1 MIRLF
6 LLWLVLMPALSYAQ
20 YADNSVLRQ
29 GNWYKLAIP
38 STGIYRIDAALL
50 NEIGIDPQ
58 TVDPRT
64 LKIHGTRGGML
75 PQENSADVADDLPE
89 IPIWFQGNTNA
100 QWETTEYFLFYA
112 EGADSWQTDVT
123 EQRYIHQKNLYDDNN
138 YYFLTLSGS
147 VGERIVSQP
156 SVPGALQE
164 ITTFDERLFYEIDE
178 TNLLHQQQSSGSGRE
193 WYGDNLSFDTQKTFN
208 FSLTGI
214 LPSSDILLTSA
225 VLAQSFSPTQFSIQA
240 NGQAV
245 GTQNVPAI
253 IDATYT
259 DKGADAVNT
268 YSLTASTLAEL
279 PNLDITYT
287 FNKSGVAD
295 RGYLN
300 YIRLVFQKALR
311 VYEQPTF
318 FRSWAS
324 TQQAVSTF
332 RIAGGNNNTVVW
344 DITDPLQPRAQAY
357 ELAGSDLRF
366 GANTTTLKEFVTFQL
381 QDAATFSTPT
391 FVEAVPNQDLHA
403 LATPNLLIIA
413 PEVFLT
419 EAQRLA
425 DLRRTHD
432 RLSVAI
438 VPLSQIYNEFSSGRQ
453 DVSALRNFA
462 KMLYDRDAAA
472 FQYLLLF
479 GDASFDYKDRLDNN
493 TNFVPIYESRES
505 LHPIYSY
512 SSDDYFGFLEED
524 EGTWQ
529 ETTANNAA
537 FDHTLDIGVGRL
549 PVKTAAEAKVVVD
562 KLIHY
567 ATNRA
572 TLGNWRNRI
581 TFVAD
586 DGDANQHQRD
596 ADDIGENVRN
606 TYTDFNL
613 KKIFLDA
620 YEQETTPSGQ
630 RAPEARDLLDRT
642 VEKGTL
648 ILNYTGH
655 GGEVGWTEEFLLRS
669 EQVTAWENYDRLPL
683 IITATCEFGR
693 YDEPFV
699 VSGAELALL
708 SPTGGAIALIT
719 TTRPVFSS
727 TNFLVNRRIFEI
739 ILEEEEG
746 RPRLGDIMRYTKN
759 NSLSGSIN
767 RNFALLG
774 DPSMQLAYPEEEIAI
789 THINGKDISVEQ
801 DTLKALEKITFAGE
815 VRNSAAQRMEDFNGI
830 LEVAVFDK
838 ASQRS
843 TIGTEN
849 SASMD
854 FNVRET
860 RLFQGKVTV
869 KEGKFSFSFIPPKN
883 INYAF
888 GEGKVSLYAYSDT
901 RYLDAGNGKSD
912 LIVGGSASQLL
923 QDVTP
928 PEVRLFLND
937 TTFRDGGLVAEN
949 PSLLALLYDEN
960 GINISDIGI
969 GHSITAFLNDSVDN
983 KAVLNEYYTADLD
996 TYQSGQVV
1004 YPFKDL
1010 PNGRHTLTFEA
1021 WDVYNNPTEKT
1032 IAFIVAEEASLAIQ
1046 EVFNYPN
1053 PFETYTDFQIE
1064 HNRPGDHLE
1073 VTIDIYTLQGQAVT
1087 TLRTTV
1093 DDSPTRLDKIRWDV
1107 AATSND
1113 ATQSGVYIYRVTVRS
1128 LTDASQRSVTQRLVI
1143 IK

>member
-1 MIRLF
+1 MTMTRLF
-6 LLWLVLMPALSYAQ
+6 LLWLVLMPAFSDAQ

-29 GNWYKLAIP
+29 GTWYKLAIP
-38 STGIYRIDAALL
+38 STGIYRIDATLL

-64 LKIHGTRGGML
+64 LKIHGIRGGML
-75 PQENSADVADDLPE
+75 PQENSADISDDLPE
-89 IPIWFQGNTNA
+89 IPIWFQGNAND
-100 QWETTEYFLFYA
+100 QWETNEYFLLYA
-112 EGADSWQTDVT
+112 EGADSWQTDTT
-123 EQRYIHQKNLYDDNN
+123 EQRYVHQKNLYDDYN
-138 YYFLTLSGS
+138 YYFLTLGGS
-147 VGERIVSQP
+147 VGQRIVSQP

-164 ITTFDERLFYEIDE
+164 ITAFDERLFYEIDE

-193 WYGDNLSFDTQKTFN
+193 WYGDNLSFETQKTFN
-208 FSLTGI
+208 FSLAGI
-214 LPSSDILLTSA
+214 LPNSDVQLTSA
-225 VLAQSFSPTQFSIQA
+225 VLTQSFSPTQFSIQA

-245 GTQNVPAI
+245 ATQAVPAI

-259 DKGADAVNT
+259 DKGAEAINAYLLST
-268 YSLTASTLAEL
+268 STLAGL

-287 FNKSGVAD
+287 FNKSSIAD

-332 RIAGGNNNTVVW
+332 RITESNNNTIVW
-344 DITDPLQPRAQAY
+344 EVTNPLQPRAQAY
-357 ELAGSDLRF
+357 ELTGSDLRF
-366 GANTTTLKEFVTFQL
+366 GAHTTTLKEFVVFQL
-381 QDAATFSTPT
+381 QDTAAFSTPA
-391 FVEAVPNQDLHA
+391 FVEVVPNQNLHA

-432 RLSVAI
+432 QMSVAV

-462 KMLYDRDAAA
+462 KMLYDRDADT

-479 GDASFDYKDRLDNN
+479 GDASFDYKDRLNDN

-524 EGTWQ
+524 EGIWQ
-529 ETTANNAA
+529 ETTSNNAA

-549 PVKTAAEAKVVVD
+549 PVKTAAEAKIVVD

-567 ATNRA
+567 ATDRA

-613 KKIFLDA
+613 RKIFLDA

-630 RAPEARDLLDRT
+630 RAPAARDLLDRT
-642 VEKGTL
+642 VEQGTL

-669 EQVTAWENYDRLPL
+669 EQVAAWENYDRLPL

-789 THINGKDISVEQ
+789 THINGKDISIEQ
-801 DTLKALEKITFAGE
+801 DTLKALEKITFTGE
-815 VRNSAAQRMEDFNGI
+815 VRNSTAQRIEDFNGI
-830 LEVAVFDK
+830 LEVTVFDK

-869 KEGKFSFSFIPPKN
+869 KEGEFSFSFIPPKN

-912 LIVGGSASQLL
+912 LIVGGSTDQLL

-937 TTFRDGGLVAEN
+937 TTFREGGLVDEN
-949 PSLLALLYDEN
+949 PSLLAFLYDEN

-969 GHSITAFLNDSVDN
+969 GHSITSFLNDSVDN
-983 KAVLNEYYTADLD
+983 KAVLNEYYIADLD

-1032 IAFIVAEEASLAIQ
+1032 IAFIVAEEANLAIQ

-1073 VTIDIYTLQGQAVT
+1073 VTVDIYTLQGQAVT

-1093 DDSPTRLDKIRWDV
+1093 DDSPTRLDKIHWHLAD
-1107 AATSND
+1107 TSNA

-1128 LTDASQRSVTQRLVI
+1128 LTDAS
-1143 IK
+1143 